1 MGNMA
6 LITNS
11 LSYFWHPA
19 FFAGIRLKIVIKL
32 IVLPVMLKRWHILF
46 IMLLPVLSPAQDAE
60 LPPDFRQHNLTE
72 FNSSLLNP
80 VFSLDRS
87 EPRSLALW
95 TRWQWQTIDGDPT
108 TILFNYNHRFHANS
122 AGGLGF
128 FQHNTGLFLNT
139 GALLNF
145 AYNFELGG
153 GAALAAG
160 INAFGFQRKPAD
172 EIFQPN
178 PDIPFPQFEVSN
190 DFILQFA
197 PSLRFRYNAFSL
209 GVVGENLMDYNL
221 SGSGE
226 SGDSDKIYL
235 VHMNY
240 RFPVFIFG
248 SSTESY
254 LQPTLYLK
262 TLPGLDDQIGISGLF
277 STSKFWGQLGY
288 NSFYG
293 ASVGAGGHFFRD
305 FSVGALLEFGSKNT
319 FQDNGTSIEF
329 VTAYNFGEGD
339 IRRRVIGFDT
349 DEDEELVAVPPV
361 EQVADSVDTEEEE
374 AAALAAQQEAEAL
387 AEKQRDSLAAVR
399 EQQAIAARVLQE
411 ESKRSQ
417 RRRERDSLAAVAQER
432 QLREQ
437 RMMDSIAS
445 ARREEALAQA
455 RKLEEE
461 RKMDSLARVER
472 ELEAAAKLAAAEE
485 VVIPEPGEKYEE
497 TTTEDGLTPGYYL
510 IANVFGTKKYY
521 DGFMKTLGDRGLE
534 PKSFFRSAN
543 KYNYVY
549 LRRYDTVDEARAA
562 RNSQYNGRYT
572 DNLWIFRVVA
582 N

>member
-1 MGNMA
+1 
-6 LITNS
+6 
-11 LSYFWHPA
+11 
-19 FFAGIRLKIVIKL
+19 
-32 IVLPVMLKRWHILF
+32 MLKRWYILLL
-46 IMLLPVLSPAQDAE
+46 MLWPFLSPAQDAE

-80 VFSLDRS
+80 IFSLDRS
-87 EPRSLALW
+87 EARSLALW

-108 TILFNYNHRFHANS
+108 TMLFNYNHRFHANA

-160 INAFGFQRKPAD
+160 VNAFGFQRKPAD
-172 EIFQPN
+172 DIFQPN

-209 GVVGENLMDYNL
+209 GVVGENLLDYNL

-226 SGDSDKIYL
+226 SGESDKIYL

-240 RFPVFIFG
+240 RFPLFIFG
-248 SSTESY
+248 SSEESY

-262 TLPGLDDQIGISGLF
+262 TLPGLDDQVGISGLF
-277 STSKFWGQLGY
+277 STPKFWGQLGY

-305 FSVGALLEFGSKNT
+305 FSIGALLEFGSKNT

-339 IRRRVIGFDT
+339 IRRRVIGFET

-361 EQVADSVDTEEEE
+361 EQVADSVASEEE
-374 AAALAAQQEAEAL
+374 ASALAVQQEAEAQ
-387 AEKQRDSLAAVR
+387 AEKQRDSLATAR
-399 EQQAIAARVLQE
+399 KQQAIADRGLPD
-411 ESKRSQ
+411 ESRRTQ
-417 RRRERDSLAAVAQER
+417 RRRERDSLAAAAQQR
-432 QLREQ
+432 QFREQ

-461 RKMDSLARVER
+461 RKMDSLARVAR

-485 VVIPEPGEKYEE
+485 EVIPEPGEKYEE
-497 TTTEDGLTPGYYL
+497 STIQDGLTPGYYL

-521 DGFMKTLGDRGLE
+521 EGFMKTLGDRGLE

-549 LRRYDTVDEARAA
+549 LQRYDTIDEARAA
-562 RNSQYNGRYT
+562 RNSKYNGRYS